1 MPGGP
6 KEDQFQEVRRGGV
19 GRDPEEGESC
29 GFISS
34 SLVREGEQTRDGPSG
49 RYKSYIME
57 TTGSEGGVWPAG
69 GQVHRLTP
77 SADAAKGVSRQYLA
91 RFPVLRPP

>member
-1 MPGGP
+1 M
-6 KEDQFQEVRRGGV
+6 

-34 SLVREGEQTRDGPSG
+34 GLVREGEQTRDGPSG

-69 GQVHRLTP
+69 G
-77 SADAAKGVSRQYLA
+77 
-91 RFPVLRPP
+91 